1 MTNQLA
7 EAKSQLGLKSGL
19 KKERSASFV
28 MSMATY
34 DTKRDPPIVF
44 TQEVHEGGRE
54 VAEKQ
59 FHDFFFSDFFGDK
72 MWR

>member
-34 DTKRDPPIVF
+34 DTKRDPPIDA
-44 TQEVHEGGRE
+44 RN
-54 VAEKQ
+54 
-59 FHDFFFSDFFGDK
+59 FSMAVRLVIPAVLNFSF
-72 MWR
+72 R